1 MPGLKIDYLDQL
13 EAAVEYL
20 AKDESVKARI
30 RRLKEDLAASPE
42 TFTWA
47 TIELAAIPRPLPAC
61 IRSAWIFVL
70 RQEVASGCH
79 FHPDSVQ
86 HMLLLEGAG
95 RSHIG
100 GAWRPMVRYGTPGQ
114 PPEAAW
120 SIIDR
125 GVPHEFLPEG
135 GDMVVISFHTSP
147 ANELDEVSCDS
158 GRQRHYC

>member
-1 MPGLKIDYLDQL
+1 MSGLKIDYLDQL
-13 EAAVEYL
+13 QAAVDYL
-20 AKDESVKARI
+20 AEEERTAATI
-30 RRLKEDLAASPE
+30 RRLKEELAVSPE
-42 TFTWA
+42 TFVWSA
-47 TIELAAIPRPLPAC
+47 IELASIPRPLPAC

-70 RQEVASGCH
+70 QRDVPSGCH

-86 HMLLLEGAG
+86 HMLLFEGAG

-135 GDMVVISFHTSP
+135 GVMVVISFHTCP
-147 ANELDEVSCDS
+147 PDELDEVSCDS
-158 GRQRHYC
+158 GHQRHYH